1 MCIYVRDIT
10 NDEGNQLKQILRRSN
25 DAFKVKRAQVILAS
39 AQCMRVPEIAKSF
52 GFSVDYVRYVIRG
65 FNERGFEVLESKYE
79 KCGSMPKFSNE
90 QRQTV
95 VDVALSKPKDL
106 GLPFTEWSL
115 PKLKDYIIG
124 NTDIDY
130 VSHETIRR
138 ILQERGIKY
147 RQTKTWKE
155 SNDPDFEIKNKIIEL
170 YRNPPTDGRVI
181 CLDEFGPLE
190 IRPQLGENWVV
201 KPDLVP
207 ATYTRDQGVRDL
219 IAFSLVIG

>member
-39 AQCMRVPEIAKSF
+39 AQSMRVPEIAKSF
-52 GFSVDYVRYVIRG
+52 GISVDYVRYVIRG
-65 FNERGFEVLESKYE
+65 FNERGFEILESKYE
-79 KCGSMPKFSNE
+79 NCGSMTKFSNE

-147 RQTKTWKE
+147 RRTKTWKE
-155 SNDPDFEIKNKIIEL
+155 SNDPDFELKK
-170 YRNPPTDGRVI
+170 T
-181 CLDEFGPLE
+181 
-190 IRPQLGENWVV
+190 
-201 KPDLVP
+201 K
-207 ATYTRDQGVRDL
+207 
-219 IAFSLVIG
+219 